1 MPSKKLRLSRVTGS
15 EASEVSSEDFK
26 PSRMRFIF
34 RFFRFDRFLFSSI
47 FLFSYITSKTRTWNL
62 LHVLLPLASQLFHKL
77 GHRLNPSD
85 V

>member
-62 LHVLLPLASQLFHKL
+62 TSTCAPFSRIPALSQTWT
-77 GHRLNPSD
+77 PT
-85 V
+85 

>member
-62 LHVLLPLASQLFHKL
+62 TFTCAPSSRTPALSQTWT
-77 GHRLNPSD
+77 PSQSI
-85 V
+85 